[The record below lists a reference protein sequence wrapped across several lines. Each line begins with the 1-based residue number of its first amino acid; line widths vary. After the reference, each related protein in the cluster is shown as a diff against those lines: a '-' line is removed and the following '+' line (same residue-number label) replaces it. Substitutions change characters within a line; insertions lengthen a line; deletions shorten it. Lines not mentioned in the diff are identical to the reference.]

1 MTMIKV
7 REPAGSDSQGNV
19 VQFASQIFYC
29 TEEELE
35 AHVVVQRLGIVEA
48 VRSEVPFTTRDSTG
62 IAGERYEA
70 TSGVLVFQPGEVSQ
84 TITVKIVAR
93 DTWAVT
99 TGSK

>member
-1 MTMIKV
+1 MAPERSSLMTMIKV

-48 VRSEVPFTTRDSTG
+48 VRSEAPFTTG
-62 IAGERYEA
+62 IPQELLGRGMRPQVAF
-70 TSGVLVFQPGEVSQ
+70 GVS
-84 TITVKIVAR
+84 AR
-93 DTWAVT
+93 
-99 TGSK
+99 